1 MKNGLK
7 FSRLGVIALLSLS
20 LLACGGDGD
29 GGDNNNDGGKEVI
42 VPVVEVAERAL
53 VTINSVAE
61 NTDHTVTVHFSA
73 TNENDIAL
81 IGLSEPRFTVAKL
94 VPEQDGKPSE
104 WVSLI
109 NKVATSAI
117 DDTTKELQAT
127 YDRDSKNEEG
137 RFTDNGN
144 GTYSFKLK
152 ETVLAAVNPL
162 TGASIA
168 WDANATHRVGM
179 QISGNSNNTINA
191 TYDWVPSGNG
201 LVDERN
207 IVDTATCNNC
217 HGELKLHGS
226 RVETKYCVTCHNPG
240 STDPE
245 SGNSVDFTPMVHKI
259 HRGVELPSMLA
270 KGDGAVYEIIGYKG
284 SAHTYAKNDGKLDK
298 YGNPIVDGV
307 EFPQDI
313 RNCSNCH
320 TAANEAT
327 PQGDSWKLNASLDAC
342 TSCHDDIAFTQE
354 ELNQDV
360 WKRQHPNGFVDL
372 DTCTSCHGANSGNI
386 SPAFAHETVRSQAK
400 SAADNLSISFA
411 RVERKDPGLIEVDV
425 LIKLYGAGIAGFEK
439 LVGTADISFDS
450 VKDEYKY
457 DYPDSMLLSKKGYLL
472 VNNDQ
477 GEGFKLSYGAIQVHL
492 EPTYDKNTGIKDEAC
507 KPAGTGIFTCT
518 IVDPGTTGVLSL
530 VTTEMPICANGKSA
544 GGDLIACNAVEN
556 AYTQVEVVPAHN
568 VKAYYNLSDLSPA
581 TDYVEKF
588 GADMASCTNCH
599 NDDGFHITRHGAT
612 DSAECT
618 NCHNATRSSFYAG
631 RPADLKSHVHTLH
644 ANNDSSHPMDSYPA
658 DIATCTACHT
668 DDQYDVPLSMNTR
681 SSAGGGVYTSATV
694 TVCASC
700 HIKDMP
706 VGLIDAVGTMDETRK
721 AGLSADDIAANEK
734 VIAHMIETGGLFGQA
749 SMAEADTAP
758 ELCAGCHAKGEAK
771 GVDVT
776 HGL

>member
-7 FSRLGVIALLSLS
+7 YSRLGVMALLSLS

-29 GGDNNNDGGKEVI
+29 GGGNSNDVGKEVI
-42 VPVVEVAERAL
+42 VPVVDVAERAL
-53 VTINSVAE
+53 VSIDSVTE
-61 NTDHTVTVHFSA
+61 NADHTLTIQFSA

-81 IGLSEPRFTVAKL
+81 IGLNAPRFTVAKL
-94 VPEQDGKPSE
+94 VPEQDGQPSE

-109 NKVATSAI
+109 NKVATSKI
-117 DDTTKELQAT
+117 DNTTKALQAT
-127 YDRDSKNEEG
+127 YDSDSENEG

-144 GTYSFKLK
+144 GTYTFKLK
-152 ETVLAAVNPL
+152 ETVLTAVNPL

-168 WDANATHRVGM
+168 WDAGATHRLGM
-179 QISGNSNNTINA
+179 HLSPYTNENLANA
-191 TYDWVPSGNG
+191 TYDWVPSGSSI
-201 LVDERN
+201 VDQRN

-217 HGELKLHGS
+217 HEELEAHDG
-226 RVETKYCVTCHNPG
+226 RIETKYCVTCHNPG

-245 SGNSVDFTPMVHKI
+245 SGNSVDFTPMIHKI
-259 HRGVELPSMLA
+259 HRGANLPSMAA
-270 KGDGAVYEIIGYKG
+270 KGDGAVYEIVGYQG
-284 SAHTYAKNDGKLDK
+284 SVHTYAKNVAGDISGK
-298 YGNPIVDGV
+298 

-320 TAANEAT
+320 TADNEAT
-327 PQGDSWKLNASLDAC
+327 PQGDSWKLNANIVGC

-354 ELNQDV
+354 ELDQDV
-360 WKRQHPNGFVDL
+360 WKRQHPNGFVGL
-372 DTCTSCHGANSGNI
+372 DTCTSCHGDNSGNT

-400 SAADNLSISFA
+400 SAADNLTISIE
-411 RVERKDPGLIEVDV
+411 RVERAAPGFIEVDM
-425 LIKLYGAGIAGFEK
+425 LIKLYGAGIASF
-439 LVGTADISFDS
+439 ADLIDPNGDTDTSDS
-450 VKDEYKY
+450 L
-457 DYPDSMLLSKKGYLL
+457 LLSKKGYLL

-477 GEGFKLSYGAIQVHL
+477 GQGFELSYGAIQVHL
-492 EPTYDKNTGIKDEAC
+492 EDAITCVPNGS
-507 KPAGTGIFTCT
+507 GLFTCT
-518 IVDPGTTGVLSL
+518 VTDPGTTGTLSL

-544 GGDLIACNAVEN
+544 GGDLIACNAVED

-568 VKAYYNLSDLSPA
+568 VKAYYNLNDLSPA

-588 GADMASCTNCH
+588 GATMESCTNCH
-599 NDDGFHITRHGAT
+599 DDDGFHMTRHGAT

-618 NCHNATRSSFYAG
+618 NCHNATRAAYYVG

-644 ANNDSSHPMDSYPA
+644 ANNDSSHAMDSYPGN
-658 DIATCTACHT
+658 IETCTACHT
-668 DDQYDVPLSMNTR
+668 EDQYDIPLAKNMR
-681 SSAGGGVYTSATV
+681 SSGARTVADYNTTPNMFISPMV

-706 VGLIDAVGTMDETRK
+706 VGLIAADGTMDAARQ
-721 AGLSADDIAANEK
+721 AGLSANDIAANNK
-734 VIAHMIETGGLFGQA
+734 VITHMIETGGLFGQA
-749 SMAEADTAP
+749 TMADADLAQ